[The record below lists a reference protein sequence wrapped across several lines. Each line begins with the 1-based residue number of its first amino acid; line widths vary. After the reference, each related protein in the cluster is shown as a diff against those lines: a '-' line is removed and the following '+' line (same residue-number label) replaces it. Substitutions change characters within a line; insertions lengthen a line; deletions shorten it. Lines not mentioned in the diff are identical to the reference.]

1 MSERQPWRNPRPAP
15 QLPEVQPRLRDLPI
29 LRGLRSWWP
38 ALLCAAII
46 FILST
51 DRFSSEHT
59 TIVFERIFR
68 WIIPSLT
75 APQFEIIHY
84 CIRKT
89 AHLTEYFVFCVL
101 LYRGIRAGRQ
111 GWRWSWALAALFAA
125 ACYSVLDE
133 VHQIFVPSRTASP
146 YDSLLD
152 SAGALIALAVL
163 WFWFRR
169 RRSGSQPE
177 PDVS

>member
-1 MSERQPWRNPRPAP
+1 
-15 QLPEVQPRLRDLPI
+15 LPEVQPRLSHLLIPQ
-29 LRGLRSWWP
+29 GLRSWWP
-38 ALLCAAII
+38 ALLCAVII
-46 FILST
+46 SVLST

-59 TIVFERIFR
+59 AVVFEKIFR

-75 APQFEIIHY
+75 AGQFEIIHY

-89 AHLTEYFVFCVL
+89 SHLTEYFIFCVL
-101 LYRGIRAGRQ
+101 LYRGIRADRQ
-111 GWRWSWALAALFAA
+111 GWRWSWALAALLAA
-125 ACYSVLDE
+125 ACYSILDE
-133 VHQIFVPSRTASP
+133 VHQIFVPGRTASP

-169 RRSGSQPE
+169 RKSALQSERT
-177 PDVS
+177 